1 MRPKSNKII
10 DWFAPILSLT
20 LILLGIQSSPRKLFK
35 FGSINRISSLF
46 GVSPIVSTLHNYAGA
61 G

>member
-46 GVSPIVSTLHNYAGA
+46 GGFANSIDPA
-61 G
+61 